1 MLLKTFLV
9 FFHWLNFQK
18 PDIIAYGKTL
28 SGGLLPLA
36 LTVTKES
43 IYDVFLSQNTQDC
56 LLHGHSYTAH
66 PMGCSVAK
74 TSIEK
79 MDEMADEQFGT
90 WIHFRNDWNG
100 ESVWS
105 MWTRKT
111 VNQISK
117 LRNVESVMTLG
128 SVLSVEL
135 KEDETA
141 GTYCIN

>member
-1 MLLKTFLV
+1 MT
-9 FFHWLNFQK
+9 
-18 PDIIAYGKTL
+18 
-28 SGGLLPLA
+28 GGLLPLA
-36 LTVTKES
+36 LTVTKEA
-43 IYDVFLSQNTQDC
+43 IYEVFLSQNTQDC

-79 MDEMADEQFGT
+79 MDELADGKCGD
-90 WIHFRNDWNG
+90 WAHFRDEWNG

-111 VNQISK
+111 VDQISR

-128 SVLSVEL
+128 SVLAIEL
-135 KEDETA
+135 KEAETE
-141 GTYCIN
+141 GNFSINFKTL